1 MVIWLKSPS
10 PSTDHVVYGCPLS
23 CFCNMKAWVEMQ
35 WLADKRNEIKVIF
48 RVNLP
53 GNLKYTNE
61 HLGLQFLTSLK
72 WMCTYAATI
81 FLTPQPVITQPPY
94 GHKLWQGAFRVGVC
108 LIMCIPDF
116 FRSLRGTREYRV
128 RFQMSDV
135 IFRKTV
141 DRYTD

>member
-1 MVIWLKSPS
+1 MVIWLTPS

-61 HLGLQFLTSLK
+61 HLGLQFLTSLSGCVH
-72 WMCTYAATI
+72 MLLHAATI

-94 GHKLWQGAFRVGVC
+94 GHKL
-108 LIMCIPDF
+108 
-116 FRSLRGTREYRV
+116 
-128 RFQMSDV
+128 
-135 IFRKTV
+135 
-141 DRYTD
+141 